1 MTAKIAPRAAK
12 PAAKS
17 RTTTGRAK
25 NPLAAANAK
34 TRASSSTKGKAAPAR
49 PKAPAATTRR
59 TVKAK
64 GPSRAKRQTQ
74 PRPGPPH
81 PGPTEASYS
90 SLLFRSRTEAR
101 WAIFFDLMGW
111 SWDYEPCHYSL
122 GALNYLPDFYLPDAD
137 IWVEVKGPSFLDAGS
152 MGKVASA
159 AAGPHPLPSRRPPY
173 ERAAAVVL
181 VGPMPDPAQ
190 GRPVHQLVAPTGT
203 PRVAGF
209 TRAVWEADGT
219 VRPVESKPW
228 LTVPATGDKP
238 ARRPTAARAA
248 EILLPPGAG
257 RLGMHPA
264 LQRAYEE
271 AARVRFDDVT
281 HQLARTTP
289 AGLQAELALRRAGRP
304 LGCAA

>member
-1 MTAKIAPRAAK
+1 M
-12 PAAKS
+12 
-17 RTTTGRAK
+17 
-25 NPLAAANAK
+25 
-34 TRASSSTKGKAAPAR
+34 
-49 PKAPAATTRR
+49 
-59 TVKAK
+59 K
-64 GPSRAKRQTQ
+64 GPTRAKRPAS
-74 PRPGPPH
+74 PRPGPPR

-90 SLLFRSRTEAR
+90 SVLFRSRTEAR
-101 WAIFFDLMGW
+101 WALFFDLMGW
-111 SWDYEPCHYSL
+111 SWDYEPCHYGL

-137 IWVEVKGPSFLDAGS
+137 VWVEVKGPSFLDAAS

-181 VGPMPDPAQ
+181 VGPMPPVGP
-190 GRPVHQLVAPTGT
+190 GRPVHQMVTPTGT

-209 TRAVWEADGT
+209 SRAVWEVDGT
-219 VRPVESKPW
+219 MRALEPKPW
-228 LTVPATGDKP
+228 LTVPATGDQP
-238 ARRPTAARAA
+238 ARRPTAARAD
-248 EILLPPGAG
+248 EILLPAPAG

-289 AGLQAELALRRAGRP
+289 AGLLAELALRRAGRP

>member
-1 MTAKIAPRAAK
+1 MTTVTAKKPRRAPGT
-12 PAAKS
+12 PA
-17 RTTTGRAK
+17 GRAK
-25 NPLAAANAK
+25 TPPPAAGKGRSTGAGRAK
-34 TRASSSTKGKAAPAR
+34 ATPAPAR
-49 PKAPAATTRR
+49 R
-59 TVKAK
+59 TAKAK
-64 GPSRAKRQTQ
+64 GPTRAKRPAS
-74 PRPGPPH
+74 PRPGPPR

-90 SLLFRSRTEAR
+90 SVLFRSRTEAR
-101 WAIFFDLMGW
+101 WALFFDLMGW
-111 SWDYEPCHYSL
+111 SWDYEPCHYGL

-137 IWVEVKGPSFLDAGS
+137 VWVEVKGPTFLDAAS

-181 VGPMPDPAQ
+181 VGPMPPVGP
-190 GRPVHQLVAPTGT
+190 GRPVHQLVTPTGT

-209 TRAVWEADGT
+209 SRAVWEVDGT
-219 VRPVESKPW
+219 MRALEPKPW

-238 ARRPTAARAA
+238 ARRPTTARAD
-248 EILLPPGAG
+248 ELLLPAPAG

-289 AGLQAELALRRAGRP
+289 AGLLAELALRRAGRP